1 MCSFCKRCYVE
12 IIAGKKNVENKL
24 FINDENYMKN
34 IVFIIFLLERRCMD
48 SENEIK
54 LDLFKINETLTYRF
68 YQMPK
73 ELFRNP
79 LYKGKLSLEA
89 KVTYTLLLDRLE
101 LSRLNKWFNENGE
114 IYLIYTRQELINELK
129 ISRTTASKV
138 FSELKKCNLIK
149 EERLGQ
155 GMANRIYIGKMQ
167 SENLE
172 KFKERTFRSPKEE
185 LLEVQNRISRSL
197 KENSNNTN
205 INNTELNIYNSQ
217 EKIFFADKVSLKMEE
232 LNNLVE
238 QYGNEKTAKIIVAL
252 DLYKKSSGKVYASDY
267 NAILNW
273 VINKVE
279 RDEKRE
285 LEGSSK
291 RNNNRYKSYTQRE
304 YDDLE
309 SFYDIGGI
317 N

>member
-1 MCSFCKRCYVE
+1 
-12 IIAGKKNVENKL
+12 
-24 FINDENYMKN
+24 MKN
-34 IVFIIFLLERRCMD
+34 IIFIIFLLERSCMS
-48 SENEIK
+48 SEYEEK

-73 ELFRNP
+73 ELFRST
-79 LYKGKLSLEA
+79 LYKDKLSLEA

-101 LSRLNKWFNENGE
+101 LSRINKWFNENGE

-129 ISRTTASKV
+129 ISRATASKV
-138 FSELKKCNLIK
+138 FNELKKCNLIK

-155 GMANRIYIGKMQ
+155 GLANRIYIGKMQ
-167 SENLE
+167 SEDLE
-172 KFKERTFRSPKEE
+172 KFKDRTFRSSKEE
-185 LLEVQNRISRSL
+185 LQEVLNRISRSL
-197 KENSNNTN
+197 KENSNNTD
-205 INNTELNIYNSQ
+205 INNTNLNISNGQ
-217 EKIFFADKVSLKMEE
+217 EKIFFADRVSLKLEE

-273 VINKVE
+273 VVAKVE
-279 RDEKRE
+279 RDERRE
-285 LEGSSK
+285 LEGISKKSS
-291 RNNNRYKSYTQRE
+291 NRYKSYIQRE
-304 YDDLE
+304 YNDLE
-309 SFYDIGGI
+309 NFYDIGG

>member
-1 MCSFCKRCYVE
+1 
-12 IIAGKKNVENKL
+12 
-24 FINDENYMKN
+24 
-34 IVFIIFLLERRCMD
+34 MD
-48 SENEIK
+48 SDEERK

-79 LYKGKLSLEA
+79 LYKDKLSLEA

-101 LSRLNKWFNENGE
+101 LSRINKWFNENGE

-167 SENLE
+167 SEDLE
-172 KFKERTFRSPKEE
+172 KFKEKTFRSPKEE

-197 KENSNNTN
+197 KENTNNTD
-205 INNTELNIYNSQ
+205 INNTDFNIYNS
-217 EKIFFADKVSLKMEE
+217 EDKIFFADRVSLKMKE

-238 QYGNEKTAKIIVAL
+238 QYDIEKTAKIIVAL
-252 DLYKKSSGKVYASDY
+252 DLYKKSSGKMYVSDY
-267 NAILNW
+267 NAMLNW
-273 VINKVE
+273 VINKVS
-279 RDEKRE
+279 RDEKKE
-285 LEGSSK
+285 MEGNFK
-291 RNNNRYKSYTQRE
+291 RSNIRYKNYEQRE
-304 YDDLE
+304 YDDIE
-309 SFYDIGGI
+309 SFYDNI
-317 N
+317 

>member
-1 MCSFCKRCYVE
+1 M
-12 IIAGKKNVENKL
+12 
-24 FINDENYMKN
+24 NDE
-34 IVFIIFLLERRCMD
+34 
-48 SENEIK
+48 K
-54 LDLFKINETLTYRF
+54 LDLFKINETLIYKF

-79 LYKGKLSLEA
+79 LYKDILSLEA

-101 LSRLNKWFNENGE
+101 LSRINKWFNQNGE

-138 FSELKKCNLIK
+138 FNELKKCNLIK

-172 KFKERTFRSPKEE
+172 KFKDRTFRSPKEE

-197 KENSNNTN
+197 KENAINTDMNNTN
-205 INNTELNIYNSQ
+205 SNIYKEQ

-285 LEGSSK
+285 VEGISK
-291 RNNNRYKSYTQRE
+291 GNSNRYKNYSQRE

-309 SFYDIGGI
+309 SFYDIGGS
-317 N
+317 